1 MQQFIKYQASSDK
14 YRTIVN
20 KLAVTREQIIRKLK
34 QRRFN
39 SIITITL
46 NVQGQG
52 SAVKSAFVIW
62 GWAWG
67 MVVVILMPSSVF
79 QRHCVHNNT
88 GKMAI
93 YIKQK

>member
-1 MQQFIKYQASSDK
+1 MLQFIKYQASSDK
-14 YRTIVN
+14 YRTIIK
-20 KLAVTREQIIRKLK
+20 KLTVTREQIIRKLK

-46 NVQGQG
+46 NIQGQG

-79 QRHCVHNNT
+79 QIT
-88 GKMAI
+88 
-93 YIKQK
+93 